1 MEPKKISFGFS
12 KTKQKPNLLP
22 QKQPEVKEKVEY
34 ITSFDKD
41 TIKLSEKK
49 EDLVIPV
56 KDNYSVA
63 ERISDKIRKE
73 TDVTSES
80 TSLNTESGPVS
91 LEQLAIRELIA
102 DAKKPFQETK
112 NITTM
117 AIPMN
122 ASVVKESEE
131 AANYDDVPVTD
142 FGYAMLRGMGWA
154 PGKGIGK
161 KQKVVD
167 VHVPEL
173 RARGLGLGA
182 DAPPKE

>member
-12 KTKQKPNLLP
+12 KTKPKPNILP

-41 TIKLSEKK
+41 TIQLSEKK
-49 EDLVIPV
+49 ETLVIPV

-63 ERISDKIRKE
+63 ERISDKKRKE
-73 TDVTSES
+73 SDAVSENTSNAE
-80 TSLNTESGPVS
+80 NEQVS
-91 LEQLAIRELIA
+91 IEQLAIRELIA
-102 DAKKPFQETK
+102 DAKKPLEASNNPSTL
-112 NITTM
+112 

-122 ASVVKESEE
+122 ASIVKESEE
-131 AANYDDVPVTD
+131 PANYDDVSVAD

-161 KQKVVD
+161 KQKIVE